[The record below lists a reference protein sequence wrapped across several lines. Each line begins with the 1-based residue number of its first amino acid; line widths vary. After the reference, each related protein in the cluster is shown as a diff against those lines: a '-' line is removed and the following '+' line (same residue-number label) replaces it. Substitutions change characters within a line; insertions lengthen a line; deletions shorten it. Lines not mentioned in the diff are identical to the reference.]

1 MAGLDP
7 LVASVDRHRVAVARL
22 FLQAL
27 REAGSP
33 LVQDQA
39 MRRQLREQVTRIL
52 DETMVVLRDGPEAL
66 VAESDVASVEIGTQ
80 RARHGIQPIES
91 MRAASVLFQ
100 TALTTIAAGLSD
112 TGQVTRLALA
122 LEHACLRRVGLVASS
137 YFTHLLDRVH
147 ASHAESDL
155 RLARELHDQVA
166 HTLAVALR
174 DVELYETYRPA
185 DHERAEV
192 KLAAAKAHLQ
202 EAIDTVRALAT
213 RLRTTETGEGLQGAL
228 LRYLATAPPSVITTV
243 TVSGDEARLPFAV
256 REELYLMLREAI
268 GNALRHAAPRAVTVH
283 VRVREPEV
291 EAVVVDDGHG
301 FDEALVRA
309 AAAGT
314 GLASMAQRA
323 HRVGGSLDVDSQA
336 GYGSIVRFRVPL
348 PRRSS

>member
-1 MAGLDP
+1 MAGPDL
-7 LVASVDRHRVAVARL
+7 LVASVDRHREAVARR
-22 FLQAL
+22 FLHAL
-27 REAGSP
+27 QEAGSP
-33 LVQDQA
+33 LVQDAA
-39 MRRQLREQVTRIL
+39 MSRQLREQVTRIL
-52 DETMVVLRDGPEAL
+52 DETVVVLRDGPQAL
-66 VAESDVASVEIGTQ
+66 AEEPDAASVEIGTQ

-91 MRAASVLFQ
+91 MRATSVLFQ
-100 TALTTIAAGLSD
+100 TALTTIAAELTD
-112 TGQVTRLALA
+112 TGQVIHLALA
-122 LEHACLRRVGLVASS
+122 LEHACLRRVGLVAGS

-147 ASHAESDL
+147 ASHAESDQ

-192 KLAAAKAHLQ
+192 KLAAAKVHLQ

-243 TVSGDEARLPFAV
+243 TVTGDEASLPFAV

-283 VRVREPEV
+283 VRVRDPEV
-291 EAVVVDDGHG
+291 EAVVVDDGAG
-301 FDEALVRA
+301 FDEAKVAA

-336 GYGSIVRFRVPL
+336 GYGTIVRFRVPL
-348 PRRSS
+348 PRRPS